1 MLFAFNVDP
10 STSSTLSVTA
20 VSTQGVTYQL
30 PIEYVGKV
38 QGLDLISSLVVILPQ
53 DADLHGDLFISLTM
67 AGIRSNDVVFAI
79 R

>member
-10 STSSTLSVTA
+10 NTSSTWSVTA

-38 QGLDLISSLVVILPQ
+38 QGVDSITGLIVILPQ
-53 DADLHGDLFISLTM
+53 DAALHGDVFISLTV
-67 AGIRSNDVVFAI
+67 AGVRSNDVVFAI

>member
-10 STSSTLSVTA
+10 GKTLSVTA

-38 QGLDLISSLVVILPQ
+38 QGMDLITRLIIILPQ
-53 DADLHGDLFISLTM
+53 DAALHGDLTISLTM
-67 AGIRSNDVVFAI
+67 AGTRSNEVVFAI

>member
-10 STSSTLSVTA
+10 GKTLSVTA

-38 QGLDLISSLVVILPQ
+38 QGMDLITRLIVISPQ
-53 DADLHGDLFISLTM
+53 DAALHGDLTISLTM
-67 AGIRSNDVVFAI
+67 AGVRSNEVVFAI